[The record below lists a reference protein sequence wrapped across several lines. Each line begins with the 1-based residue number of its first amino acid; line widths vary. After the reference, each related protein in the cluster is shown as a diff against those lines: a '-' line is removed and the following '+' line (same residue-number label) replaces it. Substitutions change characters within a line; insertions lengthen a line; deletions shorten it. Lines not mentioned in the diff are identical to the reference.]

1 MPINFPSNPT
11 VGQVYSYN
19 GRNWIWRGFSWQAVG
34 DYGPTGPG
42 SNGTTGPT
50 GPTGANGSNGTT
62 GPTGPTGA
70 NGSNGATGPTG
81 ANAGYTGQSIA
92 VAPGSASA
100 TVVSGSTT
108 ETLIYSKL
116 LAGNTILTGDI
127 PCIQARVLK
136 TNTNGNYSIRMYVNT
151 SNSLSGATLLGL
163 FTSSAATN
171 ISVLM
176 QRHLSVRGATTR
188 VVSVALNAVTDITT
202 GAGGQNTVSD
212 ITIDWTQT
220 QYIIVSAQLVSASDS
235 MTFYGSISVNIE

>member
-1 MPINFPSNPT
+1 
-11 VGQVYSYN
+11 V
-19 GRNWIWRGFSWQAVG
+19 
-34 DYGPTGPG
+34 
-42 SNGTTGPT
+42 
-50 GPTGANGSNGTT
+50 
-62 GPTGPTGA
+62 
-70 NGSNGATGPTG
+70 
-81 ANAGYTGQSIA
+81 A
-92 VAPGSASA
+92 VAPGNASA
-100 TVVSGSTT
+100 TVVSGTTT

-116 LAGNTILTGDI
+116 VAGNTILTGDI

-151 SNSLSGATLLGL
+151 SNSLSGATLMGL

-188 VVSVALNAVTDITT
+188 VVSVALNSVTDITT

-212 ITIDWTQT
+212 LTIDWTQT